1 MKHKYITWF
10 ISYKS
15 KDSFTFDRLDSELQ
29 KMKDKNEIVNT
40 IIITVPSNQKWDDV
54 ADMLNIWYNVPV
66 IIENVKP

>member
-1 MKHKYITWF
+1 MNHKYITWF

-54 ADMLNIWYNVPV
+54 ADMLNIRYNVPV